1 MRFLD
6 ELKSTLQ
13 DYHPFA
19 RFFMRWIIIAQGNPG
34 REQFIN
40 RRFRQDPMPAW
51 ISGIAVPEYD
61 YNHVSG
67 GIKSYLTAGYH
78 DILAH
83 KPTKM
88 IDIDTL
94 LAWGAVYK
102 KLGPEEIIFREEG
115 ECHFYHQL
123 VTGSVRWTNIK
134 DDGGEFIQ
142 NMIEPGE
149 SFGEFPLFDGS
160 SYAAS
165 AITNKESV
173 IIRLHKDT
181 FQQMM
186 KKSPEISWEFLK
198 IFAER
203 MRLKFL
209 LLKELSCFGP
219 EHRIS
224 TLFNYF
230 KKSNR
235 NYCKKCN
242 QLKLTRQQVADMT
255 GLRVETVIR
264 SIRHMNETGELV
276 IERGKV
282 YC

>member
-1 MRFLD
+1 
-6 ELKSTLQ
+6 
-13 DYHPFA
+13 
-19 RFFMRWIIIAQGNPG
+19 
-34 REQFIN
+34 
-40 RRFRQDPMPAW
+40 
-51 ISGIAVPEYD
+51 
-61 YNHVSG
+61 
-67 GIKSYLTAGYH
+67 
-78 DILAH
+78 
-83 KPTKM
+83 M

-102 KLGPEEIIFREEG
+102 KLGPEETIFREQG

-123 VTGSVRWTNIK
+123 VSGSVRWTNLK
-134 DDGGEFIQ
+134 EDGGEFIQ

-149 SFGEFPLFDGS
+149 SFGEFPLFDGLP
-160 SYAAS
+160 YEAS

-173 IIRLHKDT
+173 VIRLHIST

-186 KKSPEISWEFLK
+186 KQSPEIHVEFLK
-198 IFAER
+198 LFTER
-203 MRLKFL
+203 MRFKFL

-224 TLFNYF
+224 TLFSYL
-230 KKSNR
+230 KKSSKNI
-235 NYCKKCN
+235 YKKYSRMD
-242 QLKLTRQQVADMT
+242 LTRQQVANMT

-264 SIRHMNETGELV
+264 SIRHMNENGKLV

>member
-1 MRFLD
+1 M
-6 ELKSTLQ
+6 
-13 DYHPFA
+13 
-19 RFFMRWIIIAQGNPG
+19 IIIIYPGDDDHVLHTGAMLHCPQNPI
-34 REQFIN
+34 R
-40 RRFRQDPMPAW
+40 
-51 ISGIAVPEYD
+51 
-61 YNHVSG
+61 
-67 GIKSYLTAGYH
+67 
-78 DILAH
+78 
-83 KPTKM
+83 M
-88 IDIDTL
+88 IDVETL

-102 KLGPEEIIFREEG
+102 KLGPEEIIFQEG
-115 ECHFYHQL
+115 NKCHFYHQL
-123 VTGSVRWTNIK
+123 VSGSVRWTSPK

-160 SYAAS
+160 PYEAS

-173 IIRLHKDT
+173 VIRLHKDT
-181 FQQMM
+181 FHQMM
-186 KKSPEISWEFLK
+186 KQCPELYPEFLK
-198 IFAER
+198 LYTER
-203 MRLKFL
+203 MRFKFL
-209 LLKELSCFGP
+209 QLKELSCFGP

-235 NYCKKCN
+235 SICKKCN
-242 QLKLTRQQVADMT
+242 RMDLTRQQVANMT

-264 SIRHMNETGELV
+264 SIRHMKENGQLV